1 MPFRVPAS
9 GVLGPRPGTE
19 ANQAFHTAPL
29 AFHGAAPPNL
39 GAQPNNVWNH
49 QAMLAALVN
58 SGVPPSRPQSAEWY
72 FDTGASSHMSS
83 NAGNL
88 SALQPVHTPTP
99 IIIGNGDT
107 LPVTHRARAQIA
119 TTRAPLYLDNIL
131 VSPSLVKNLISVRSL
146 THDNNVSIEFD
157 PFGFSVKDL
166 PTRVEILRCNNN
178 GELYPLASSSPQALV
193 TTAPTMELWRQHLGH
208 PRRQD
213 WKIIEQ
219 RIEKRLSGWKGK
231 MLTSGGR
238 YSSEE
243 LTGCVNGRTYNGV
256 KA

>member
-1 MPFRVPAS
+1 
-9 GVLGPRPGTE
+9 
-19 ANQAFHTAPL
+19 
-29 AFHGAAPPNL
+29 
-39 GAQPNNVWNH
+39 
-49 QAMLAALVN
+49 MLAALVN

-238 YSSEE
+238 LVLINSVLSSLPMFMMSFFE
-243 LTGCVNGRTYNGV
+243 LPKGVLQKIDCFRSRFFGRMTNI
-256 KA
+256 KRSTD